1 MSESG
6 PSNTGRTDIKAL
18 RTSTYHLSVKE
29 MSSLT
34 TGYYLIKS
42 KAAEGNV
49 GIGANGSHDR
59 RLVMLA
65 HPGAHGIKASVSN
78 T

>member
-1 MSESG
+1 
-6 PSNTGRTDIKAL
+6 
-18 RTSTYHLSVKE
+18 

-42 KAAEGNV
+42 KSADGNV

-59 RLVMLA
+59 RLVMLQ
-65 HPGAHGIKASVSN
+65 HPEAHGIQVKVSLANPCISSGITNMFLNGQILSVVH
-78 T
+78 